1 MLSDPF
7 SVYLSLGSNLG
18 HRETLLRAAVTR
30 LAVFLDHI
38 RVSSIYETQPLYVT
52 DQPLFLNIV
61 LHGYTRLTPGKLLK
75 RTRGI
80 EDAMGRDRTAAV
92 AKGPR
97 VLDIDILLY
106 GDRIIREPDLIVPH
120 PGMTERS
127 FVLTPLL
134 ELEPDLRD
142 PRTKLPF
149 ARDLAALGAQGAQ
162 GIYTYAS
169 WEYTEQAGQ
178 G

>member
-1 MLSDPF
+1 MLSDPS

-18 HRETLLRAAVTR
+18 HREALLRAAVTK
-30 LAVFLDHI
+30 LADFLERI
-38 RVSSIYETQPLYVT
+38 RVSSVYETQPLYVT

-61 LHGYTRLTPGKLLK
+61 LHGYTQLSPGRLLE

-80 EDAMGRDRTAAV
+80 EDVMGRDRTTGI

-97 VLDIDILLY
+97 LLDIDILLY

-149 ARDLAALGAQGAQ
+149 ARNFAALGAQ

-169 WEYTEQAGQ
+169 WEYTKQAGQ